1 MRNETSSRYLGVPG
15 VESGDL
21 KSSADASEVREFHI
35 EATTANPVGRAIN
48 PADYR
53 EFICGW
59 QLERR
64 LERLIS
70 ATKPGRRLRF
80 THKKSSSARP

>member
-1 MRNETSSRYLGVPG
+1 MRDETSSTYLGVPG

-21 KSSADASEVREFHI
+21 KSLSDASQVREFHI
-35 EATTANPVGRAIN
+35 EATAANPAERAID

-59 QLERR
+59 QLEKR

-70 ATKPGRRLRF
+70 ATKPGRRSRF
-80 THKKSSSARP
+80 THKKSSSARR